1 MSRVRE
7 AISIMEEL
15 MDKAMLVSAITI
27 AVVMVC
33 TWIVSVAIRNA
44 SIVDIVWGL
53 GFAIN
58 SLVLAVV
65 IDGDTGRQILVA
77 VLVGIWGVR
86 LGGYL
91 AKRNIG
97 HGEDWR
103 YVAMRKKIGK
113 KFPLVS
119 LVTVFGLQ
127 GVLMWLVSL
136 PVMFA
141 HADATP
147 GLGPVAVIGIM
158 VWLTGFAFESI
169 GDYQLAR
176 FKKNPANSGKVM
188 DQGLWSLTRHPNYF
202 GDALLWWG
210 IAVVAAETG
219 SGVIGF
225 IGPVVMTFLLM
236 RVSGVPILE
245 KSMSR
250 RREGYAEYVARTSPF
265 VPRPPKK

>member
-1 MSRVRE
+1 MG
-7 AISIMEEL
+7 
-15 MDKAMLVSAITI
+15 KAMLISAITI
-27 AVVMVC
+27 AIVMIT
-33 TWIVSVAIRNA
+33 TWLVSIGVRNA
-44 SIVDIVWGL
+44 SIVDIVWGA

-58 SLVLAVV
+58 SWVLAAT
-65 IDGDTGRQILVA
+65 IEGDSGRQILMA
-77 VLVGIWGVR
+77 ILVGVWGVR
-86 LGGYL
+86 LAGYL

-119 LVTVFGLQ
+119 LYSVFGLQ

-141 HADATP
+141 NADASP
-147 GLGPVAVIGIM
+147 SIGPLAVIGIM

-169 GDYQLAR
+169 GDFQLAR
-176 FKKNPANSGKVM
+176 FKKDPDNAGKVM
-188 DQGLWSLTRHPNYF
+188 DRGLWSLTRHPNYF

-210 IAVVAAETG
+210 IGIVAAETG

-225 IGPVVMTFLLM
+225 IGPVVMTYFLM
-236 RVSGVPILE
+236 RVSGVPMLE
-245 KSMSR
+245 RSLNK
-250 RREGYAEYVARTSPF
+250 RREGYADYVARTSAF
-265 VPRPPKK
+265 IPRPPKKI